1 MAAVQDKM
9 VNKLLHHTRQNEER
23 SKRDQNSGTVFGR
36 PQQGLSLLSS
46 PLLSSPLLSSP
57 LLSSLLSP
65 ISSLLSPLSTL
76 CLSVCLSLSLL
87 LFFLCLSLFLPPSL
101 PPTHIFFSVSGI
113 GHPASSPLARD
124 QMFVRMGRKPPRFT
138 LLHGLVAEFGR
149 ESELVAELRRIQSEQ
164 GQPALQELLAQEDE
178 GGCTP
183 LMRAAYQGS
192 VDNVRALLAAGA
204 DASATSSRSKR
215 TALHE
220 AASSVHDNPEV
231 SGLLLGAGCNP
242 DQKSI
247 VNGRTALDIT
257 KLKIGPDGHLG
268 SSPIGAQLAP
278 LVRENE
284 WRAMDRSGFRRFEG
298 EVLALRHL
306 VSSLDLPRGLKR
318 HAQLMIGVREFG
330 LDLLGMIERDGVENA
345 CDTHARTR
353 ARTHARTHTQAHR
366 ALSSVTCATSSC

>member
-1 MAAVQDKM
+1 
-9 VNKLLHHTRQNEER
+9 
-23 SKRDQNSGTVFGR
+23 
-36 PQQGLSLLSS
+36 
-46 PLLSSPLLSSP
+46 
-57 LLSSLLSP
+57 
-65 ISSLLSPLSTL
+65 
-76 CLSVCLSLSLL
+76 
-87 LFFLCLSLFLPPSL
+87 
-101 PPTHIFFSVSGI
+101 
-113 GHPASSPLARD
+113 
-124 QMFVRMGRKPPRFT
+124 MFVRMGRKPPRFT

-149 ESELVAELRRIQSEQ
+149 ESELVAELHRIQSEQ

-231 SGLLLGAGCNP
+231 SGLLLGAGCNS

-298 EVLALRHL
+298 EMLALRHL

-318 HAQLMIGVREFG
+318 HAELMIGVREFG

-345 CDTHARTR
+345 CDTHAHTH